1 MSNEFRLDGYVV
13 SKTVKGGVINRAGQ
27 YWYIA
32 GAVFETFG
40 TGGRTLSDY
49 QTAMTET
56 AVGSSGSYR
65 GDFPALAAGYYK
77 RIYWDTAIT
86 SQAVASDADF
96 TFQWDGSAEVTDSLN
111 GSGDYEVALTI
122 RTTGGVAL
130 PGVRV
135 WLSTDNDRS
144 NLYGGPKT
152 SDDSGQITFYCDYG
166 TTYYIHCHL
175 SGYNFASASFTPA
188 SGSVAFTKD
197 IAASA
202 TAAGSASD
210 YADSVLVRCIELVRK
225 WSDEPKLNSKYTD
238 AYIIERAENA
248 FALVLGEKRRREQD
262 PIVATVEVTISAGTY
277 TYQLPACMGP
287 AVAVYSTDA
296 NDQWGYKLFYS
307 RYGSNNSFGKGV
319 WIEGHTLHVQ
329 QGYNFNSQTLKVEFW
344 PNGCARLHCGS
355 CTLDADGDAA
365 TLGATPYLGTLDR
378 SVNAYA
384 GSIFRVIKVTG
395 STVVGNVIQEVP
407 ITAFNAVTRVA
418 TLQQAL
424 DPIPTTD
431 DGSIFYEIAPQIP
444 IPLDSV
450 LGMRVAWEINAIEQ
464 PKKAAGCL
472 AMYNSNMRHVRLDAY
487 MSQVMS
493 AGDPNAGTME
503 NSSFLVNSLI

>member
-1 MSNEFRLDGYVV
+1 MADELRLDAYVV
-13 SKTVKGGVINRAGQ
+13 SKTITGSVLNRSGQ
-27 YWYIA
+27 VWYVA
-32 GAVFETFG
+32 GAVFEDFG
-40 TGGRTLSDY
+40 TDGRTWSDY
-49 QTAMTET
+49 QITMTET
-56 AVGSSGSYR
+56 SVGASGCYR
-65 GDFPALAAGYYK
+65 GDFPAADAGFYK
-77 RIYWDTAIT
+77 IVYWDSDIT
-86 SQAVASDADF
+86 SQPVAGDHGF
-96 TFQWDGSAEVTDSLN
+96 EFQWDGSAEVIE
-111 GSGDYEVALTI
+111 GGVGDYEVVLTI
-122 RTTGGVAL
+122 RTTGAVVL
-130 PGVRV
+130 PGARV
-135 WLSTDNDRS
+135 WISTDNDRE
-144 NLYGGPKT
+144 NLTAGPYT
-152 SDDSGQITFYCDYG
+152 TDDSGEVTFHCDYG
-166 TTYYIHCHL
+166 TKYYVHCHL
-175 SGYNFASASFTPA
+175 SGYNFASANFTPA

-197 IAASA
+197 IATSA
-202 TAAGSASD
+202 VAAGSASD
-210 YADSVLVRCIELVRK
+210 YVDSLLVRCIELVRK

-248 FALVLGEKRRREQD
+248 FALVLGEKRRQEQD
-262 PIVATVEVTISAGTY
+262 PIVATVEVTISSGTY

-287 AVAVYSTDA
+287 VIAVYSTDA

-307 RYGSNNSFGKGV
+307 RYGSNNSYGKGV
-319 WIEGHTLHVQ
+319 WVEGHTLHIQ

-344 PNGCARLHCGS
+344 PNGCARLHCGT
-355 CTLDADGDAA
+355 CTLDTDGDAA
-365 TLGATPYLGTLDR
+365 TLGATPYLGTMDR
-378 SVNAYA
+378 AINAYA
-384 GSIFRVIKVTG
+384 GSIFRVIKVSG

-493 AGDPNAGTME
+493 AGDPNAGTMD
-503 NSSFLVNSLI
+503 NSTFLVNSLI